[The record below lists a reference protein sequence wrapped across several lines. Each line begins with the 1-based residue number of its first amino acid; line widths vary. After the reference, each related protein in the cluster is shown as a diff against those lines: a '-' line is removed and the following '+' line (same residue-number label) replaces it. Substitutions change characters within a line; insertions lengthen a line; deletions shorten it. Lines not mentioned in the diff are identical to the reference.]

1 MAKSVK
7 TLQEKIAS
15 HLGIDA
21 TKLVFNFKKVEGI
34 TQLDLVT
41 TNPLHNQSFLF
52 HSTRAI
58 DQEEAVSKMLEYV
71 QSNFHK
77 EDSYTIQWVK
87 LGENQ
92 LHTSYFRAVNIIEV
106 LNKFFYDRDVNSY
119 RIYSISLN
127 PLS

>member
-41 TNPLHNQSFLF
+41 TNPL
-52 HSTRAI
+52 RAI

-119 RIYSISLN
+119 RIYSNSLN